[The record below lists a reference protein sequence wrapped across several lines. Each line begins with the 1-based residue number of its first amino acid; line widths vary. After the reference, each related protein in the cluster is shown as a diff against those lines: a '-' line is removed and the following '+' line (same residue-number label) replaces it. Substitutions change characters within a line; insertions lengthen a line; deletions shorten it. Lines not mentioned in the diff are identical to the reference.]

1 MDYEEKLINGLKQ
14 IKRREDIN
22 SGQHIY
28 FILKKAFYITKSYY
42 LYDYR

>member
-22 SGQHIY
+22 SGQH
-28 FILKKAFYITKSYY
+28 KKI
-42 LYDYR
+42 R

>member
-22 SGQHIY
+22 SGQHR
-28 FILKKAFYITKSYY
+28 ILNIKI
-42 LYDYR
+42 DI

>member
-22 SGQHIY
+22 SGQHTIGM
-28 FILKKAFYITKSYY
+28 F
-42 LYDYR
+42 